1 MSRTD
6 NSLRNLKTAVLFKL
20 AAIVVNFIARKIFV
34 VVLTKEYLGL
44 DGTFANILTMLS
56 LAELGVGTAIT
67 YSMYKPLAE
76 GDQKLILSLMTLYR
90 KFYTVIGITVGVLGA
105 ALTPFLQYII
115 RDIPDIPHIHLIY
128 LMFVLDSSIS
138 YFLVYKQSLI
148 SADQKQHIV
157 TAYQYKTG
165 MAVTA
170 AQCAALLLTGD
181 YILYLALKL
190 CATFVC
196 NALLARKADRLYPYL
211 KQKTVQ
217 PLPAPVRQDISK
229 NIRAMI
235 AHKLGSVVVFGTDN
249 VLIAY
254 FVGAVSVG
262 LYSNYLLITQSL
274 KSAYSMIFRAMT
286 ASIGNLC
293 AAEDTAHAQAVF
305 WRVDLL
311 TRWIYGFSAVC
322 LVVLFNPFISLWLGA
337 DYLFSMP
344 IVLLIVFSFNS
355 GNSNMVWK
363 GFSLHWYTKLF
374 RNRIIMQSV
383 YTTLMVSLLATIIA
397 TVAGTFAAIGFYA
410 MRRRVRNP
418 LMTVNNI
425 PMMNADIVTGVS
437 MCLLF
442 VAFFSG
448 WGSFA
453 SWFNTLGLFRLPTHL
468 TMGFGTLLIAHI
480 TFNIPYVILSVGPK
494 LRQMDRNL
502 VDAAMDLGC
511 TWMQAFWKVI
521 IPEIKPGIVSG
532 ALTAFTMSIDD
543 FVISYFT
550 AGSSSSTLAMTI
562 YGMTKKKVTPE
573 INAISTLLF
582 VTVLVLLAVINVRE
596 ARQERKLAA
605 EQRR

>member
-115 RDIPDIPHIHLIY
+115 RDIPDIPHIRLIY

-157 TAYQYKTG
+157 TAYQYKTS

-170 AQCAALLLTGD
+170 AQCVALLLTGN
-181 YILYLALKL
+181 YVLYLALKL

-262 LYSNYLLITQSL
+262 LYSNYLLITEGL
-274 KSAYSMIFRAMT
+274 ASAYSMIFRAMT

-344 IVLLIVFSFNS
+344 IVLLIVLSFYVTGMRQS
-355 GNSNMVWK
+355 VLTFREAMG
-363 GFSLHWYTKLF
+363 LYWYDRHKPLFESAINLAVSILLAKPFGIVGIFIGTVVSTLSTCTWVEPYILF
-374 RNRIIMQSV
+374 R
-383 YTTLMVSLLATIIA
+383 
-397 TVAGTFAAIGFYA
+397 
-410 MRRRVRNP
+410 
-418 LMTVNNI
+418 
-425 PMMNADIVTGVS
+425 
-437 MCLLF
+437 
-442 VAFFSG
+442 
-448 WGSFA
+448 
-453 SWFNTLGLFRLPTHL
+453 H
-468 TMGFGTLLIAHI
+468 GFGT
-480 TFNIPYVILSVGPK
+480 PVGK
-494 LRQMDRNL
+494 YFARYALNVL
-502 VDAAMDLGC
+502 
-511 TWMQAFWKVI
+511 
-521 IPEIKPGIVSG
+521 
-532 ALTAFTMSIDD
+532 LTAA
-543 FVISYFT
+543 
-550 AGSSSSTLAMTI
+550 AGAATWYICA
-562 YGMTKKKVTPE
+562 
-573 INAISTLLF
+573 LLPAAGF
-582 VTVLVLLAVINVRE
+582 GAFGVKVLLCCVLPNLFFLLVYGKTSEFRDFLTLGKSVLGKRMHKSA
-596 ARQERKLAA
+596 
-605 EQRR
+605 

>member
-6 NSLRNLKTAVLFKL
+6 NSLKNLKTAVLFKL

-76 GDQKLILSLMTLYR
+76 GDRELILSLITLYR

-115 RDIPDIPHIHLIY
+115 RDIPDIPHIRLIY

-157 TAYQYKTG
+157 TSYQYKTS

-181 YILYLALKL
+181 YVLYLALKL

-196 NALLARKADRLYPYL
+196 NALLARKADQLYPYL

-293 AAEDTAHAQAVF
+293 AAEDTAHAQEVF

-344 IVLLIVFSFNS
+344 IVLLIVLSFYVTGMRQS
-355 GNSNMVWK
+355 VLTFREAMG
-363 GFSLHWYTKLF
+363 LYWYDRHKPLFESAINLAVSILLAKPFGIVGIFIGTVVSTLSTCTWVEPYILF
-374 RNRIIMQSV
+374 RHGFGAPV
-383 YTTLMVSLLATIIA
+383 GKY
-397 TVAGTFAAIGFYA
+397 FARYA
-410 MRRRVRNP
+410 
-418 LMTVNNI
+418 L
-425 PMMNADIVTGVS
+425 
-437 MCLLF
+437 
-442 VAFFSG
+442 
-448 WGSFA
+448 
-453 SWFNTLGLFRLPTHL
+453 NTL
-468 TMGFGTLLIAHI
+468 
-480 TFNIPYVILSVGPK
+480 
-494 LRQMDRNL
+494 
-502 VDAAMDLGC
+502 
-511 TWMQAFWKVI
+511 
-521 IPEIKPGIVSG
+521 
-532 ALTAFTMSIDD
+532 LTAFAGAATWCICALLPQTGFGSFIIKVLLCC
-543 FVISYFT
+543 VIPNLFF
-550 AGSSSSTLAMTI
+550 
-562 YGMTKKKVTPE
+562 
-573 INAISTLLF
+573 LF
-582 VTVLVLLAVINVRE
+582 VYGKTSEFRYFLTLGKSVLGKRMHKSA
-596 ARQERKLAA
+596 
-605 EQRR
+605 

>member
-76 GDQKLILSLMTLYR
+76 GDRELILSLMTLYR

-115 RDIPDIPHIHLIY
+115 RDIPDIPHIRLIY

-157 TAYQYKTG
+157 TSYQYKTS

-170 AQCAALLLTGD
+170 AQCAALLLTED

-344 IVLLIVFSFNS
+344 IVLLIVLSFYMTGMRQS
-355 GNSNMVWK
+355 VLTFREAMG
-363 GFSLHWYTKLF
+363 LYWYDRHKPLFESAINLAVSILLAKPFGIVGIFIGTVVSTLSTCTWIEPYVLF
-374 RNRIIMQSV
+374 RH
-383 YTTLMVSLLATIIA
+383 
-397 TVAGTFAAIGFYA
+397 GFGAPVGKYFVRYA
-410 MRRRVRNP
+410 
-418 LMTVNNI
+418 L
-425 PMMNADIVTGVS
+425 
-437 MCLLF
+437 
-442 VAFFSG
+442 
-448 WGSFA
+448 
-453 SWFNTLGLFRLPTHL
+453 NTL
-468 TMGFGTLLIAHI
+468 
-480 TFNIPYVILSVGPK
+480 
-494 LRQMDRNL
+494 
-502 VDAAMDLGC
+502 
-511 TWMQAFWKVI
+511 
-521 IPEIKPGIVSG
+521 
-532 ALTAFTMSIDD
+532 LTAFAGAATWCICALLPQTGFGSFIIKVLLCC
-543 FVISYFT
+543 VIPNLFF
-550 AGSSSSTLAMTI
+550 
-562 YGMTKKKVTPE
+562 
-573 INAISTLLF
+573 LF
-582 VTVLVLLAVINVRE
+582 VYGKTSEFRYFLTLGKSVLGKRMHKSA
-596 ARQERKLAA
+596 
-605 EQRR
+605 

>member
-6 NSLRNLKTAVLFKL
+6 NSLKNLKTAVLFKL

-76 GDQKLILSLMTLYR
+76 GDRELILSLMTLYR

-115 RDIPDIPHIHLIY
+115 RDIPDIPHIRLIY

-157 TAYQYKTG
+157 TSYQYKTS

-181 YILYLALKL
+181 YVLYLTLKL

-217 PLPAPVRQDISK
+217 PLPAPIRQDISK

-322 LVVLFNPFISLWLGA
+322 LVVLFNPFISLWLGT

-344 IVLLIVFSFNS
+344 IVLLIVLSFYMTGMRQS
-355 GNSNMVWK
+355 VLTFREAMG
-363 GFSLHWYTKLF
+363 LYWYDRHKPLFESAINLAVSILLAKPFGIVGIFIGTVVSTLSTCTWVEPYILF
-374 RNRIIMQSV
+374 RHGFGAPVGKYFVRYALNVLLTAAAGAATWYICALLPSAGFEAFLV
-383 YTTLMVSLLATIIA
+383 KVLLCCVLPNLFFLLAYGKTSE
-397 TVAGTFAAIGFYA
+397 FHYF
-410 MRRRVRNP
+410 
-418 LMTVNNI
+418 L
-425 PMMNADIVTGVS
+425 
-437 MCLLF
+437 
-442 VAFFSG
+442 
-448 WGSFA
+448 
-453 SWFNTLGLFRLPTHL
+453 TLGK
-468 TMGFGTLLIAHI
+468 
-480 TFNIPYVILSVGPK
+480 SV
-494 LRQMDRNL
+494 
-502 VDAAMDLGC
+502 LGK
-511 TWMQAFWKVI
+511 WMHKSA
-521 IPEIKPGIVSG
+521 
-532 ALTAFTMSIDD
+532 
-543 FVISYFT
+543 
-550 AGSSSSTLAMTI
+550 
-562 YGMTKKKVTPE
+562 
-573 INAISTLLF
+573 
-582 VTVLVLLAVINVRE
+582 
-596 ARQERKLAA
+596 
-605 EQRR
+605 

>member
-76 GDQKLILSLMTLYR
+76 GDRELILSLMTLYR

-115 RDIPDIPHIHLIY
+115 RDIPDIPHIRLIY

-157 TAYQYKTG
+157 TSYQYKTS

-181 YILYLALKL
+181 YVLYLALKL

-311 TRWIYGFSAVC
+311 TRWIYGFSTVC

-344 IVLLIVFSFNS
+344 IVLLIVLSFYVTGMRQS
-355 GNSNMVWK
+355 VLTFREAMG
-363 GFSLHWYTKLF
+363 LYWYDRHKPLFESAINLAVSILLAKPFGIVGIFIGTVVSTLSTCTWVEPYILF
-374 RNRIIMQSV
+374 RHGFCAPVGKYFARYALNVLLTAAAGAATWYICALLPAAGFGAFLVKVLLCCVLPNLFFLLV
-383 YTTLMVSLLATIIA
+383 YGKTSEFCYFL
-397 TVAGTFAAIGFYA
+397 
-410 MRRRVRNP
+410 
-418 LMTVNNI
+418 
-425 PMMNADIVTGVS
+425 
-437 MCLLF
+437 
-442 VAFFSG
+442 
-448 WGSFA
+448 
-453 SWFNTLGLFRLPTHL
+453 TLGK
-468 TMGFGTLLIAHI
+468 
-480 TFNIPYVILSVGPK
+480 SV
-494 LRQMDRNL
+494 
-502 VDAAMDLGC
+502 LGKR
-511 TWMQAFWKVI
+511 MHKSA
-521 IPEIKPGIVSG
+521 
-532 ALTAFTMSIDD
+532 
-543 FVISYFT
+543 
-550 AGSSSSTLAMTI
+550 
-562 YGMTKKKVTPE
+562 
-573 INAISTLLF
+573 
-582 VTVLVLLAVINVRE
+582 
-596 ARQERKLAA
+596 
-605 EQRR
+605 

>member
-76 GDQKLILSLMTLYR
+76 GDRELILSLMTLYR
-90 KFYTVIGITVGVLGA
+90 KFYTIIGITVGVLGA

-115 RDIPDIPHIHLIY
+115 RDIPDIPHIRLIY

-157 TAYQYKTG
+157 TSYQYKTS

-235 AHKLGSVVVFGTDN
+235 AHKLGGVVVFGTDN

-322 LVVLFNPFISLWLGA
+322 LVVLLNPFISALARRWS
-337 DYLFSMP
+337 YLVSMP
-344 IVLLIVFSFNS
+344 SCADRSEFLCDRYAPERAHLPRGDGAILVRPAQAALRVCDQSCRVDPA
-355 GNSNMVWK
+355 GQAVWHRRH
-363 GFSLHWYTKLF
+363 LHRY
-374 RNRIIMQSV
+374 RRQHAV
-383 YTTLMVSLLATIIA
+383 HLA
-397 TVAGTFAAIGFYA
+397 
-410 MRRRVRNP
+410 
-418 LMTVNNI
+418 
-425 PMMNADIVTGVS
+425 
-437 MCLLF
+437 
-442 VAFFSG
+442 
-448 WGSFA
+448 
-453 SWFNTLGLFRLPTHL
+453 H
-468 TMGFGTLLIAHI
+468 
-480 TFNIPYVILSVGPK
+480 
-494 LRQMDRNL
+494 
-502 VDAAMDLGC
+502 
-511 TWMQAFWKVI
+511 
-521 IPEIKPGIVSG
+521 
-532 ALTAFTMSIDD
+532 
-543 FVISYFT
+543 
-550 AGSSSSTLAMTI
+550 GSSHVSCSD
-562 YGMTKKKVTPE
+562 
-573 INAISTLLF
+573 
-582 VTVLVLLAVINVRE
+582 TVL
-596 ARQERKLAA
+596 ARRSASISHA
-605 EQRR
+605 MC

>member
-157 TAYQYKTG
+157 TAYQYKTS

-170 AQCAALLLTGD
+170 AQCVALLLTGN
-181 YILYLALKL
+181 YVLYLALKL

-293 AAEDTAHAQAVF
+293 AAEDTTHAQSVF

-311 TRWIYGFSAVC
+311 TRWLYGFSAVC
-322 LVVLFNPFISLWLGA
+322 LVVLLNPFISLWLGA
-337 DYLFSMP
+337 DYLFPMP
-344 IVLLIVFSFNS
+344 IVLLVVSSFYVTGMRQSVLTFREAMGLYWYDRHKPLFESAINLAVSILLAKPFGIVGIFIGTVVSTLS
-355 GNSNMVWK
+355 TCTWVEP
-363 GFSLHWYTKLF
+363 YILF
-374 RNRIIMQSV
+374 RHGFGAPVGKYFARYALNV
-383 YTTLMVSLLATIIA
+383 LLTTAAGIA
-397 TVAGTFAAIGFYA
+397 TWYVCALLPAAGFW
-410 MRRRVRNP
+410 P
-418 LMTVNNI
+418 
-425 PMMNADIVTGVS
+425 
-437 MCLLF
+437 F
-442 VAFFSG
+442 VAKVLLCCVLPNLFFLLVYGKTSE
-448 WGSFA
+448 FRY
-453 SWFNTLGLFRLPTHL
+453 FLTLGK
-468 TMGFGTLLIAHI
+468 
-480 TFNIPYVILSVGPK
+480 SV
-494 LRQMDRNL
+494 
-502 VDAAMDLGC
+502 LGKR
-511 TWMQAFWKVI
+511 M
-521 IPEIKPGIVSG
+521 
-532 ALTAFTMSIDD
+532 
-543 FVISYFT
+543 
-550 AGSSSSTLAMTI
+550 
-562 YGMTKKKVTPE
+562 
-573 INAISTLLF
+573 
-582 VTVLVLLAVINVRE
+582 
-596 ARQERKLAA
+596 RKSA
-605 EQRR
+605 

>member
-76 GDQKLILSLMTLYR
+76 GDQELILSLMTLYR

-115 RDIPDIPHIHLIY
+115 RDIPDIPHIRLIY

-157 TAYQYKTG
+157 TSYQYKTG

-344 IVLLIVFSFNS
+344 IVLLIVLSFYVTGMRQS
-355 GNSNMVWK
+355 VLTFREAMG
-363 GFSLHWYTKLF
+363 LYWYDRYKPLFESAINLAVSILLAKPFGIVGIFIGTVVSTLSTCTWVEPYILF
-374 RNRIIMQSV
+374 RH
-383 YTTLMVSLLATIIA
+383 
-397 TVAGTFAAIGFYA
+397 GFGAPVGKYFVHYA
-410 MRRRVRNP
+410 
-418 LMTVNNI
+418 L
-425 PMMNADIVTGVS
+425 
-437 MCLLF
+437 
-442 VAFFSG
+442 
-448 WGSFA
+448 
-453 SWFNTLGLFRLPTHL
+453 NTL
-468 TMGFGTLLIAHI
+468 
-480 TFNIPYVILSVGPK
+480 
-494 LRQMDRNL
+494 
-502 VDAAMDLGC
+502 
-511 TWMQAFWKVI
+511 
-521 IPEIKPGIVSG
+521 
-532 ALTAFTMSIDD
+532 LTAF
-543 FVISYFT
+543 
-550 AGSSSSTLAMTI
+550 AGAATWCICA
-562 YGMTKKKVTPE
+562 
-573 INAISTLLF
+573 LLPQTGF
-582 VTVLVLLAVINVRE
+582 GSFIIKVLLCCVIPNLFFLLVYVKTSEFRYFLTLGKSVLGKRMHKS
-596 ARQERKLAA
+596 A
-605 EQRR
+605 

>member
-157 TAYQYKTG
+157 TAYQYKTS

-170 AQCAALLLTGD
+170 AQCVALLLTGN
-181 YILYLALKL
+181 YVLYLALKL

-229 NIRAMI
+229 NIRAM
-235 AHKLGSVVVFGTDN
+235 
-249 VLIAY
+249 
-254 FVGAVSVG
+254 
-262 LYSNYLLITQSL
+262 
-274 KSAYSMIFRAMT
+274 T

-293 AAEDTAHAQAVF
+293 AAEDTTHAQSVF

-311 TRWIYGFSAVC
+311 TRWLYGFSAVC
-322 LVVLFNPFISLWLGA
+322 LVVLLNPFISLWLGA
-337 DYLFSMP
+337 DYLFPMP
-344 IVLLIVFSFNS
+344 IVLLVVSSFYVTGMRQSVLTFREAMGLYWYDRHKPLFESAINLAVSILLAKPFGIVGIFIGTVVSTLS
-355 GNSNMVWK
+355 TCTWVEP
-363 GFSLHWYTKLF
+363 YILF
-374 RNRIIMQSV
+374 RHGFGAPVGKYFARYALNV
-383 YTTLMVSLLATIIA
+383 LLTTAAGIA
-397 TVAGTFAAIGFYA
+397 TWYVCALLPAAGFW
-410 MRRRVRNP
+410 P
-418 LMTVNNI
+418 
-425 PMMNADIVTGVS
+425 
-437 MCLLF
+437 F
-442 VAFFSG
+442 VAKVLLCCVLPNLFFLLVYGKTSE
-448 WGSFA
+448 FRY
-453 SWFNTLGLFRLPTHL
+453 FLTLGK
-468 TMGFGTLLIAHI
+468 
-480 TFNIPYVILSVGPK
+480 SV
-494 LRQMDRNL
+494 
-502 VDAAMDLGC
+502 LGKR
-511 TWMQAFWKVI
+511 M
-521 IPEIKPGIVSG
+521 
-532 ALTAFTMSIDD
+532 
-543 FVISYFT
+543 
-550 AGSSSSTLAMTI
+550 
-562 YGMTKKKVTPE
+562 
-573 INAISTLLF
+573 
-582 VTVLVLLAVINVRE
+582 
-596 ARQERKLAA
+596 RKSA
-605 EQRR
+605 

>member
-6 NSLRNLKTAVLFKL
+6 NSLRNLKTAVIFKL
-20 AAIVVNFIARKIFV
+20 AAIMVNFIARKIFV

-76 GDQKLILSLMTLYR
+76 GDRELILSLMTLYR

-115 RDIPDIPHIHLIY
+115 RDIPDIPHIRLIY

-157 TAYQYKTG
+157 TSYQYKTS

-344 IVLLIVFSFNS
+344 IVLLIVLSFYVTGMRQS
-355 GNSNMVWK
+355 VLTFREAMG
-363 GFSLHWYTKLF
+363 LYWYDRHKPLFESAINLAVSILLAKPFGIVGIFIGTVVSTLSTCTWVEPYILF
-374 RNRIIMQSV
+374 RH
-383 YTTLMVSLLATIIA
+383 
-397 TVAGTFAAIGFYA
+397 GFGAPVGKYFVRYA
-410 MRRRVRNP
+410 
-418 LMTVNNI
+418 L
-425 PMMNADIVTGVS
+425 
-437 MCLLF
+437 
-442 VAFFSG
+442 
-448 WGSFA
+448 
-453 SWFNTLGLFRLPTHL
+453 NTL
-468 TMGFGTLLIAHI
+468 
-480 TFNIPYVILSVGPK
+480 
-494 LRQMDRNL
+494 
-502 VDAAMDLGC
+502 
-511 TWMQAFWKVI
+511 
-521 IPEIKPGIVSG
+521 
-532 ALTAFTMSIDD
+532 LTAFAGAATWCICALLPQTGFGSFIIKVLLCC
-543 FVISYFT
+543 VIPNLFF
-550 AGSSSSTLAMTI
+550 
-562 YGMTKKKVTPE
+562 
-573 INAISTLLF
+573 LF
-582 VTVLVLLAVINVRE
+582 VYGKTSEFRYFLTLGKSVLGKWMHKSA
-596 ARQERKLAA
+596 
-605 EQRR
+605 

>member
-76 GDQKLILSLMTLYR
+76 GDRELILSLMTLYR
-90 KFYTVIGITVGVLGA
+90 KFYTIIGITVGVLGA

-115 RDIPDIPHIHLIY
+115 RDIPDIPHIRLIY

-157 TAYQYKTG
+157 TSYQYKTS

-293 AAEDTAHAQAVF
+293 AGGLLAGRSSDALDLRLFRRVSGRPVQPLYLALARCGLSVFHAHRAADRFEFLCDRYAPERAHLPRGHGAILVRPAQAALRVCDQSC
-305 WRVDLL
+305 RVDPAGQAVWHRRHLHRYRRQHAVHL
-311 TRWIYGFSAVC
+311 HMGRTVHPVPAWLRCSGRQIFCALRAEHTPHGFRRC
-322 LVVLFNPFISLWLGA
+322 
-337 DYLFSMP
+337 
-344 IVLLIVFSFNS
+344 
-355 GNSNMVWK
+355 SNMVHLCTAPADGLWVIHHQSIAVLRDPE
-363 GFSLHWYTKLF
+363 FVF
-374 RNRIIMQSV
+374 PARIRKNKRI
-383 YTTLMVSLLATIIA
+383 SLLS
-397 TVAGTFAAIGFYA
+397 
-410 MRRRVRNP
+410 
-418 LMTVNNI
+418 
-425 PMMNADIVTGVS
+425 D
-437 MCLLF
+437 
-442 VAFFSG
+442 SG
-448 WGSFA
+448 E
-453 SWFNTLGLFRLPTHL
+453 
-468 TMGFGTLLIAHI
+468 
-480 TFNIPYVILSVGPK
+480 VG
-494 LRQMDRNL
+494 
-502 VDAAMDLGC
+502 
-511 TWMQAFWKVI
+511 
-521 IPEIKPGIVSG
+521 
-532 ALTAFTMSIDD
+532 
-543 FVISYFT
+543 
-550 AGSSSSTLAMTI
+550 
-562 YGMTKKKVTPE
+562 
-573 INAISTLLF
+573 
-582 VTVLVLLAVINVRE
+582 
-596 ARQERKLAA
+596 ARQADAQICLSANHRENT
-605 EQRR
+605 

>member
-6 NSLRNLKTAVLFKL
+6 NSLKNLKTAVLFKL

-44 DGTFANILTMLS
+44 DGIFANILTMLS

-76 GDQKLILSLMTLYR
+76 GDRELILSLITLYR

-115 RDIPDIPHIHLIY
+115 RDIPDIPHIRLIY

-138 YFLVYKQSLI
+138 YFLVDKQSLI

-157 TAYQYKTG
+157 TYYQYKTS

-217 PLPAPVRQDISK
+217 PLPAPIRQDISK

-344 IVLLIVFSFNS
+344 IVLLIVLSFYVTGMRQS
-355 GNSNMVWK
+355 VLTFREAMG
-363 GFSLHWYTKLF
+363 LYWYDRHKPLFESAINLAVSILLAKPFGIVGIFIGTVVSTLSTCTWIEPYILF
-374 RNRIIMQSV
+374 RH
-383 YTTLMVSLLATIIA
+383 
-397 TVAGTFAAIGFYA
+397 GFGAPVGKYFVRYA
-410 MRRRVRNP
+410 
-418 LMTVNNI
+418 L
-425 PMMNADIVTGVS
+425 
-437 MCLLF
+437 
-442 VAFFSG
+442 
-448 WGSFA
+448 
-453 SWFNTLGLFRLPTHL
+453 NTL
-468 TMGFGTLLIAHI
+468 
-480 TFNIPYVILSVGPK
+480 
-494 LRQMDRNL
+494 
-502 VDAAMDLGC
+502 
-511 TWMQAFWKVI
+511 
-521 IPEIKPGIVSG
+521 
-532 ALTAFTMSIDD
+532 LTAFAGAATWCICALLPQTGFGSFIIKVLLCC
-543 FVISYFT
+543 VIPNLFF
-550 AGSSSSTLAMTI
+550 
-562 YGMTKKKVTPE
+562 
-573 INAISTLLF
+573 LF
-582 VTVLVLLAVINVRE
+582 VYGKTSEFRYFLTLGKSVLGKRMHKSA
-596 ARQERKLAA
+596 
-605 EQRR
+605 

>member
-6 NSLRNLKTAVLFKL
+6 NSLKNLKTAVLFKL

-76 GDQKLILSLMTLYR
+76 GDRELILSLITLYR

-115 RDIPDIPHIHLIY
+115 RDIPDIPHIRLIY

-138 YFLVYKQSLI
+138 YFLVDKQSLI

-157 TAYQYKTG
+157 TSYQYKTS

-181 YILYLALKL
+181 YVLYLTLKL

-322 LVVLFNPFISLWLGA
+322 LVVLLNPFISLWLGA
-337 DYLFSMP
+337 DYLFPMP
-344 IVLLIVFSFNS
+344 IVLLIVSSFYVTGMRQS
-355 GNSNMVWK
+355 VLTFREAMG
-363 GFSLHWYTKLF
+363 LYWYDRHKPLFESAINLAVSILLAKPFGIVGIFIGTVVSTLSTCTWVEPYILF
-374 RNRIIMQSV
+374 RHGFGAPVGKYFARYALNVLLTAAAGAATWYICALLPAAGFEAFLVKVLLCCVLPNLFFLLV
-383 YTTLMVSLLATIIA
+383 YGKTSEFHYFL
-397 TVAGTFAAIGFYA
+397 
-410 MRRRVRNP
+410 
-418 LMTVNNI
+418 
-425 PMMNADIVTGVS
+425 
-437 MCLLF
+437 
-442 VAFFSG
+442 
-448 WGSFA
+448 
-453 SWFNTLGLFRLPTHL
+453 TLGK
-468 TMGFGTLLIAHI
+468 
-480 TFNIPYVILSVGPK
+480 SV
-494 LRQMDRNL
+494 
-502 VDAAMDLGC
+502 LGK
-511 TWMQAFWKVI
+511 WMHKSA
-521 IPEIKPGIVSG
+521 
-532 ALTAFTMSIDD
+532 
-543 FVISYFT
+543 
-550 AGSSSSTLAMTI
+550 
-562 YGMTKKKVTPE
+562 
-573 INAISTLLF
+573 
-582 VTVLVLLAVINVRE
+582 
-596 ARQERKLAA
+596 
-605 EQRR
+605 

>member
-6 NSLRNLKTAVLFKL
+6 NSLKNLKTAVLFKL

-76 GDQKLILSLMTLYR
+76 GDRELILSLITLYR

-115 RDIPDIPHIHLIY
+115 RDIPDIPHIRLIY

-138 YFLVYKQSLI
+138 YFLVDKQSLI

-157 TAYQYKTG
+157 TSYQYKTS

-217 PLPAPVRQDISK
+217 PLPAPIRQDISK

-344 IVLLIVFSFNS
+344 IVLLIVLSFYVTGMRQS
-355 GNSNMVWK
+355 VLTFREAMG
-363 GFSLHWYTKLF
+363 LYWYDRHKPLFESAINLAVSILLAKPFGIVGIFIGTVVSTLSTCTWIEPYILF
-374 RNRIIMQSV
+374 RH
-383 YTTLMVSLLATIIA
+383 
-397 TVAGTFAAIGFYA
+397 GFGAPVGKYFVRYA
-410 MRRRVRNP
+410 
-418 LMTVNNI
+418 L
-425 PMMNADIVTGVS
+425 
-437 MCLLF
+437 
-442 VAFFSG
+442 
-448 WGSFA
+448 
-453 SWFNTLGLFRLPTHL
+453 NTL
-468 TMGFGTLLIAHI
+468 
-480 TFNIPYVILSVGPK
+480 
-494 LRQMDRNL
+494 
-502 VDAAMDLGC
+502 
-511 TWMQAFWKVI
+511 
-521 IPEIKPGIVSG
+521 
-532 ALTAFTMSIDD
+532 LTAFAGAATWCICALLPQTGFGSFIIKVLLCC
-543 FVISYFT
+543 VIPNLFF
-550 AGSSSSTLAMTI
+550 
-562 YGMTKKKVTPE
+562 
-573 INAISTLLF
+573 LF
-582 VTVLVLLAVINVRE
+582 VYGKTSEFRYFLTLGKSVLGKRMHKSA
-596 ARQERKLAA
+596 
-605 EQRR
+605 

>member
-6 NSLRNLKTAVLFKL
+6 NSLKNLKTAVLFKL

-76 GDQKLILSLMTLYR
+76 GDRELILSLITLYR

-115 RDIPDIPHIHLIY
+115 RDIPDIPHIRLIY

-157 TAYQYKTG
+157 TSYQYKTS

-181 YILYLALKL
+181 YVLYLTLKL

-217 PLPAPVRQDISK
+217 PLPAPIRQDISK

-344 IVLLIVFSFNS
+344 IVLLIVLSFYVTGMRQS
-355 GNSNMVWK
+355 VLTFREAMG
-363 GFSLHWYTKLF
+363 LYWYDRHKPLFESAINLAVSILLAKPFGIVGIFIGTVVSTLSTCTWVEPYILF
-374 RNRIIMQSV
+374 RH
-383 YTTLMVSLLATIIA
+383 
-397 TVAGTFAAIGFYA
+397 GFGAPVGKYFVRYA
-410 MRRRVRNP
+410 
-418 LMTVNNI
+418 L
-425 PMMNADIVTGVS
+425 
-437 MCLLF
+437 
-442 VAFFSG
+442 
-448 WGSFA
+448 
-453 SWFNTLGLFRLPTHL
+453 NTL
-468 TMGFGTLLIAHI
+468 
-480 TFNIPYVILSVGPK
+480 
-494 LRQMDRNL
+494 
-502 VDAAMDLGC
+502 
-511 TWMQAFWKVI
+511 
-521 IPEIKPGIVSG
+521 
-532 ALTAFTMSIDD
+532 LTAFAGAATWCICALLPQTGFGSFIIKVLLCC
-543 FVISYFT
+543 VIPNLFF
-550 AGSSSSTLAMTI
+550 
-562 YGMTKKKVTPE
+562 
-573 INAISTLLF
+573 LF
-582 VTVLVLLAVINVRE
+582 VYGKTSEFRYFLTLGKSVLGKRMHKSA
-596 ARQERKLAA
+596 
-605 EQRR
+605 

>member
-6 NSLRNLKTAVLFKL
+6 NSLKNLKTAVLFKL

-76 GDQKLILSLMTLYR
+76 GDRELILSLITLYR

-115 RDIPDIPHIHLIY
+115 RDIPDIPHIRLIY

-138 YFLVYKQSLI
+138 YFLVDKQSLI

-157 TAYQYKTG
+157 TSYQYKTS

-217 PLPAPVRQDISK
+217 PLPAPIRQDISK

-344 IVLLIVFSFNS
+344 IVLLIVLSFYVTGMRQS
-355 GNSNMVWK
+355 VLTFREAMG
-363 GFSLHWYTKLF
+363 LYWYDRHKPLFESAINLAVSILLAKPFGIVGIFIGTVVSTLSTCTWIEPYILF
-374 RNRIIMQSV
+374 RH
-383 YTTLMVSLLATIIA
+383 
-397 TVAGTFAAIGFYA
+397 GFGAPVGKYFVRYA
-410 MRRRVRNP
+410 
-418 LMTVNNI
+418 L
-425 PMMNADIVTGVS
+425 
-437 MCLLF
+437 
-442 VAFFSG
+442 
-448 WGSFA
+448 
-453 SWFNTLGLFRLPTHL
+453 NTL
-468 TMGFGTLLIAHI
+468 
-480 TFNIPYVILSVGPK
+480 
-494 LRQMDRNL
+494 
-502 VDAAMDLGC
+502 
-511 TWMQAFWKVI
+511 
-521 IPEIKPGIVSG
+521 
-532 ALTAFTMSIDD
+532 LTAFAGAATWCICALLPQTGFGSFIIKVLLCC
-543 FVISYFT
+543 VIPNLFF
-550 AGSSSSTLAMTI
+550 
-562 YGMTKKKVTPE
+562 
-573 INAISTLLF
+573 LF
-582 VTVLVLLAVINVRE
+582 VYGKTSEFRYFLTLGKSVLGKWMHKSA
-596 ARQERKLAA
+596 
-605 EQRR
+605 

>member
-76 GDQKLILSLMTLYR
+76 GDRELILSLMTLYR
-90 KFYTVIGITVGVLGA
+90 KFYTIIGITVGVLGA

-115 RDIPDIPHIHLIY
+115 RDIPDIPHIRLIY

-157 TAYQYKTG
+157 TSYQYKTS

-262 LYSNYLLITQSL
+262 LYSNYLLITEGL
-274 KSAYSMIFRAMT
+274 ASAYSMIFRAMT

-344 IVLLIVFSFNS
+344 IVLLIVLSFYMTGMRQS
-355 GNSNMVWK
+355 VLTFREAMG
-363 GFSLHWYTKLF
+363 LYWYDRHKPLFESAINLAVSILLAKPFGIVGIFIGTVVSTLSTCAWIEPYVLF
-374 RNRIIMQSV
+374 RHGFGAPVGKYFVRYALNVLLTAAAGAATWYICALLPAAGFGAFLVKVLLCCVLPNLFFLLV
-383 YTTLMVSLLATIIA
+383 YGKTSEFHYFL
-397 TVAGTFAAIGFYA
+397 
-410 MRRRVRNP
+410 
-418 LMTVNNI
+418 
-425 PMMNADIVTGVS
+425 
-437 MCLLF
+437 
-442 VAFFSG
+442 
-448 WGSFA
+448 
-453 SWFNTLGLFRLPTHL
+453 TLGK
-468 TMGFGTLLIAHI
+468 
-480 TFNIPYVILSVGPK
+480 SV
-494 LRQMDRNL
+494 
-502 VDAAMDLGC
+502 LGK
-511 TWMQAFWKVI
+511 WMHKSA
-521 IPEIKPGIVSG
+521 
-532 ALTAFTMSIDD
+532 
-543 FVISYFT
+543 
-550 AGSSSSTLAMTI
+550 
-562 YGMTKKKVTPE
+562 
-573 INAISTLLF
+573 
-582 VTVLVLLAVINVRE
+582 
-596 ARQERKLAA
+596 
-605 EQRR
+605 

>member
-6 NSLRNLKTAVLFKL
+6 NSLKNLKTAVLFKL

-76 GDQKLILSLMTLYR
+76 GDRELILSLITLYR

-115 RDIPDIPHIHLIY
+115 RDIPDIPHIRLIY

-157 TAYQYKTG
+157 TSYQYKTS

-181 YILYLALKL
+181 YVLYLTLKL

-305 WRVDLL
+305 WRVDFL

-344 IVLLIVFSFNS
+344 IVLLIVLSFYVTGMRQS
-355 GNSNMVWK
+355 VLTFREAMG
-363 GFSLHWYTKLF
+363 LYWYDRHKPLFESAINLAVSILLAKPFGIVGIFIGTVVSTLSTCTWIEPYILF
-374 RNRIIMQSV
+374 RHGFGAPVGKYFVRYALNVLLTAAAGAATWYICALLPQTGFGSFIIKV
-383 YTTLMVSLLATIIA
+383 LLCC
-397 TVAGTFAAIGFYA
+397 V
-410 MRRRVRNP
+410 
-418 LMTVNNI
+418 I
-425 PMMNADIVTGVS
+425 PN
-437 MCLLF
+437 LFFLF
-442 VAFFSG
+442 VYGKTSEFRYFL
-448 WGSFA
+448 
-453 SWFNTLGLFRLPTHL
+453 TLGK
-468 TMGFGTLLIAHI
+468 
-480 TFNIPYVILSVGPK
+480 SV
-494 LRQMDRNL
+494 
-502 VDAAMDLGC
+502 LGKR
-511 TWMQAFWKVI
+511 MHKSA
-521 IPEIKPGIVSG
+521 
-532 ALTAFTMSIDD
+532 
-543 FVISYFT
+543 
-550 AGSSSSTLAMTI
+550 
-562 YGMTKKKVTPE
+562 
-573 INAISTLLF
+573 
-582 VTVLVLLAVINVRE
+582 
-596 ARQERKLAA
+596 
-605 EQRR
+605 

>member
-76 GDQKLILSLMTLYR
+76 GDRELILSLMTLYR

-115 RDIPDIPHIHLIY
+115 RDIPDIPHIRLIY

-157 TAYQYKTG
+157 TSYQYKTS

-235 AHKLGSVVVFGTDN
+235 AHKLGVVVVFGTDN

-344 IVLLIVFSFNS
+344 IVLLIVLSFYVTGMRQS
-355 GNSNMVWK
+355 VLTFREAMG
-363 GFSLHWYTKLF
+363 LYWYDRHKPLFESAINLAVSILLAKPFGIVGIFIGTVVSTLSTCTWVEPYILF
-374 RNRIIMQSV
+374 R
-383 YTTLMVSLLATIIA
+383 Y
-397 TVAGTFAAIGFYA
+397 GFGAPVGKYFVRYA
-410 MRRRVRNP
+410 
-418 LMTVNNI
+418 L
-425 PMMNADIVTGVS
+425 
-437 MCLLF
+437 
-442 VAFFSG
+442 
-448 WGSFA
+448 
-453 SWFNTLGLFRLPTHL
+453 NTL
-468 TMGFGTLLIAHI
+468 
-480 TFNIPYVILSVGPK
+480 
-494 LRQMDRNL
+494 
-502 VDAAMDLGC
+502 
-511 TWMQAFWKVI
+511 
-521 IPEIKPGIVSG
+521 
-532 ALTAFTMSIDD
+532 LTAF
-543 FVISYFT
+543 
-550 AGSSSSTLAMTI
+550 AGAATWCICA
-562 YGMTKKKVTPE
+562 
-573 INAISTLLF
+573 LLPQAGF
-582 VTVLVLLAVINVRE
+582 GSFIIKVLLCCVIPNLFFL
-596 ARQERKLAA
+596 LAYGKTSEFRYFLTLGKSVLGKRMHKSA
-605 EQRR
+605 

>member
-76 GDQKLILSLMTLYR
+76 GDRELILSLMTLYR

-115 RDIPDIPHIHLIY
+115 RDIPDIPHIRLIY

-157 TAYQYKTG
+157 TSYQYKTG

-181 YILYLALKL
+181 YVLYLALKL

-211 KQKTVQ
+211 KQKIVQ

-344 IVLLIVFSFNS
+344 IVLLIVLSFYMTGMRQS
-355 GNSNMVWK
+355 VLTFREAMG
-363 GFSLHWYTKLF
+363 LYWYDRHKPLFESAINLAVSILLAKPFGIVGIFIGTVVSTLSTCTWIEPYVLF
-374 RNRIIMQSV
+374 RH
-383 YTTLMVSLLATIIA
+383 
-397 TVAGTFAAIGFYA
+397 GFGAPVGKYFVRYA
-410 MRRRVRNP
+410 
-418 LMTVNNI
+418 L
-425 PMMNADIVTGVS
+425 
-437 MCLLF
+437 
-442 VAFFSG
+442 
-448 WGSFA
+448 
-453 SWFNTLGLFRLPTHL
+453 NTL
-468 TMGFGTLLIAHI
+468 
-480 TFNIPYVILSVGPK
+480 
-494 LRQMDRNL
+494 
-502 VDAAMDLGC
+502 
-511 TWMQAFWKVI
+511 
-521 IPEIKPGIVSG
+521 
-532 ALTAFTMSIDD
+532 LTAFAGAATWCICALLPQTGFGSFIIKVLLCC
-543 FVISYFT
+543 VIPNLFF
-550 AGSSSSTLAMTI
+550 
-562 YGMTKKKVTPE
+562 
-573 INAISTLLF
+573 LF
-582 VTVLVLLAVINVRE
+582 VYGKTSEFRYFLTLGKSVLGKWMHKSA
-596 ARQERKLAA
+596 
-605 EQRR
+605 